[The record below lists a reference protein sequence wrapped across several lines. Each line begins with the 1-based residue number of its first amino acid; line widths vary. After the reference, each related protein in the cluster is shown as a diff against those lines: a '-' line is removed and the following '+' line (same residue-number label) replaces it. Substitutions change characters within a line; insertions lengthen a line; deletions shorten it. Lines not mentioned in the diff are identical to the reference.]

1 MFRTENGN
9 SNLVLDRALTELML
23 TPVLSDGYG
32 LGMSLIDVNG
42 ELYFGHGG
50 ANEGF
55 RCFMIAHKTAGVGA
69 VVMTNS
75 DNGDELTDRIID
87 FIAEKGNWPGY

>member
-1 MFRTENGN
+1 M
-9 SNLVLDRALTELML
+9 LDRALTELML

-42 ELYFGHGG
+42 ESYFGHGG
-50 ANEGF
+50 VNEGF
-55 RCFMIAHKTAGVGA
+55 RCFMMAHKTAGVGA

-87 FIAEKGNWPGY
+87 FIAEKESWPGY